1 MPSVQSVRPT
11 RERPVKVGFAHR
23 QRQAA
28 QVLAI
33 ERHDVRLA
41 HHVTVNGGKRRLMV
55 AALRYLDTFV
65 KMDGTWF
72 FAERGLYVDW
82 LEERPLS

>member
-1 MPSVQSVRPT
+1 MRRRCRPAGA
-11 RERPVKVGFAHR
+11 RAAALDWLPHR